1 MSSTTKNYYKILQID
16 RAAESEVIEA
26 AYRRLARKYHPDVN
40 KSANASRRM
49 KELNEA
55 YKTLR
60 DRAKRQK
67 YDESLQ
73 SSLEGGKDDSIA
85 ARDGATPANKKQS
98 GPFKADRP
106 VEGSFVSKRSLAVG
120 GGIVALIAI
129 VSYVVF
135 SARPNS
141 NSTPSSPIAATTST
155 GAASSVTPNSTQTV
169 KTASGLQYEDVVVGS
184 GDSPKAGQTV
194 TVHYTGRLTN
204 GTKFDSS
211 VDRGQPFQ
219 FVIGVGQVI
228 KGWDEG
234 VLSMKVGGKRRLTIP
249 PDLGYG
255 ASGAGSLIPPNSTLL
270 FDVELLAVAA
280 AAAQPTTLPTP
291 LPVPAVAAENTLT
304 PDQIGQ
310 AVCTGNRPATRRT
323 DYAAPDDMKLDP
335 AKSYLATIE
344 TVKGTIRAEL
354 FPKLAP
360 KHVNSFV
367 FLACQGFFDGLT
379 FHRYEPGFVIQGGD
393 PKGDGSGGPGYTLP
407 AEFNATKHTLGIL
420 SMARTSDPN
429 SAGSQF
435 FIMLG
440 DAPHLDNQ
448 YSVFGKV
455 VEGINV
461 ALQIRA
467 NDNIT
472 KVSISVR

>member
-1 MSSTTKNYYKILQID
+1 
-16 RAAESEVIEA
+16 
-26 AYRRLARKYHPDVN
+26 
-40 KSANASRRM
+40 
-49 KELNEA
+49 
-55 YKTLR
+55 
-60 DRAKRQK
+60 
-67 YDESLQ
+67 
-73 SSLEGGKDDSIA
+73 
-85 ARDGATPANKKQS
+85 
-98 GPFKADRP
+98 
-106 VEGSFVSKRSLAVG
+106 
-120 GGIVALIAI
+120 VA
-129 VSYVVF
+129 
-135 SARPNS
+135 
-141 NSTPSSPIAATTST
+141 AATTSGT
-155 GAASSVTPNSTQTV
+155 ASAATPNAQTV
-169 KTASGLQYEDVVVGS
+169 TTASGLQYQDVVVGT
-184 GDSPKAGQTV
+184 GDSPKVGQSV
-194 TVHYTGRLTN
+194 TVHYTGMLTN

-249 PDLGYG
+249 AGLGYG
-255 ASGAGSLIPPNSTLL
+255 AQGAGTLIPPNATLI

-280 AAAQPTTLPTP
+280 ATVPPTAAPAPIAAAQD
-291 LPVPAVAAENTLT
+291 TLT
-304 PDQIGQ
+304 PDQIGMPI
-310 AVCTGNRPATRRT
+310 CTGDRLATRRT

-344 TVKGTIRAEL
+344 TVKGTMRAEL
-354 FPKLAP
+354 YPKLAP

-379 FHRYEPGFVIQGGD
+379 FHRYEAGFVIQGGD

-448 YSVFGKV
+448 YSIFGKV
-455 VEGINV
+455 VEGITV

-467 NDNIT
+467 NDKMTKVNIT
-472 KVSISVR
+472 VR